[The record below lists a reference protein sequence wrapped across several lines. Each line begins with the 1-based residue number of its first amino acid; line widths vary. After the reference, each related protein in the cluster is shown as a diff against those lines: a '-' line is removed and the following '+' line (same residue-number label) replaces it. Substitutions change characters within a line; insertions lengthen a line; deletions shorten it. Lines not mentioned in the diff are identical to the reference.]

1 MATRS
6 TIALEFA
13 DGTVE
18 QVYCHWDGYLAHNGK
33 ILQEYYSNP
42 FILRDL
48 IDMGDISS
56 LGRIIGT
63 KHPFSPFVSD
73 TDEFKALPQDEQTR
87 IKEQIKKA
95 YDTAQEA
102 GYTTFY
108 GRDREET
115 GVGSKKFKNF
125 ADYKENHQYEEYEYI
140 LRQVDG
146 KAVWFVADHDNEYVT
161 LESAIMDEEDRI
173 AQEETA

>member
-1 MATRS
+1 MGTRS

-48 IDMGDISS
+48 IDLGDLSS
-56 LGRIIGT
+56 LRPTVGT
-63 KHPFSPFVSD
+63 KHAFSQFELRAEEVAEYKVLTED
-73 TDEFKALPQDEQTR
+73 MC
-87 IKEQIKKA
+87 
-95 YDTAQEA
+95 
-102 GYTTFY
+102 TFY
-108 GRDREET
+108 GRDRGET
-115 GVGSKKFKNF
+115 GTSAKKF
-125 ADYKENHQYEEYEYI
+125 ASYEDYLLNHQYEEYDYI
-140 LRQVDG
+140 LRNDNGV
-146 KAVWFVADHDNEYVT
+146 AVWFVCDHDGAYVT
-161 LESAIMDEEDRI
+161 LESAILDEQDSI